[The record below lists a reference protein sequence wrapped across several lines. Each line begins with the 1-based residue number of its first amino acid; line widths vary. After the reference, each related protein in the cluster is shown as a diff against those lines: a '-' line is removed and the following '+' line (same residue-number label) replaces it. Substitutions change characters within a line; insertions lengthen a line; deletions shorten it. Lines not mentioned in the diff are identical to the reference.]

1 MILPGGMAGNW
12 IDGRAPNSDQV
23 DWLPMDPRDRLQPF
37 ANGVDCAVCGGL
49 VPVDQIRILAR
60 RDDLAFLELTC
71 VSCKSESLGIIVA
84 SGPDEG
90 GTRMPYGEFEAD
102 DDARFRDAPPIAG
115 DDLLIA
121 HDLLRE
127 GGIDALV
134 GRTGSGPDSGR
145 A

>member
-1 MILPGGMAGNW
+1 MAGNEM
-12 IDGRAPNSDQV
+12 DERVSDPDEV

-49 VPVDQIRILAR
+49 VPIDRIRILAR
-60 RDDLAFLELTC
+60 REDLAFLELTC
-71 VSCKSESLGIIVA
+71 AECKSESLGIIVA
-84 SGPDEG
+84 GATDEA
-90 GTRMPYGEFEAD
+90 RPRYGEFEAA

-115 DDLLIA
+115 DDVLIA
-121 HDLLRE
+121 RELLRQ

-134 GRTGSGPDSGR
+134 GRTGSGPDSGP